1 MFTRRAAALIAFALG
16 TLPICVSGFAADLCP
31 THGVLVYKSG
41 GPVGGTTV
49 FLMKPGRSEKVSRA
63 VTGADGAFQFS
74 DSPCGK
80 YFVAPNVVSSSHMV
94 PLYRTVDTRK
104 AGEIRIIVPDDSR
117 AFSYGPKSRDASGLA
132 APAEANTAN
141 ANSNLPAVVIDGKWH
156 WELEARIRRD
166 AVERFAGSKA
176 VADYDK
182 LAPQAQVNKFIET
195 FGNEI
200 NRMGGYSFHD
210 PKKLAVEYRAATWWT
225 TMLPLPPAVD
235 YAMQLAIS
243 RRLNARPS
251 MEELGEESLVAARG
265 IVRATA
271 SPESAE
277 KISAEFEAADPPEK
291 TLMFARAIREQMNA
305 RIWPSAF
312 VVLWAYV
319 PGDTPRF
326 ISMLRPDAEAD
337 WGHSSASERGQIVL
351 EALQNLADKLDAAA
365 SDETGNRWRSLSSEF
380 RGLVPAA
387 FSGPR
392 SVRNVFGKNFAE
404 YHADPTQESRYI
416 AAAEM
421 FYALWIVEAAT
432 YY

>member
-1 MFTRRAAALIAFALG
+1 MFTRQAAVLIAFVLAMP
-16 TLPICVSGFAADLCP
+16 PICVMPAFAADLCP
-31 THGVLVYKSG
+31 AHGVLVYKSG
-41 GPVGGTTV
+41 GPVGEATV
-49 FLMKPGRSEKVSRA
+49 FLMKSRRSEKVARA

-80 YFVAPNVVSSSHMV
+80 YFVAPNVVSSSQMA
-94 PLYRTVDTRK
+94 PLYQMVDTRK
-104 AGEIRIIVPDDSR
+104 AEEIRIIVPDDSR
-117 AFSYGPKSRDASGLA
+117 IFSYGPKSRDASGMPSP
-132 APAEANTAN
+132 APAEANTDK
-141 ANSNLPAVVIDGKWH
+141 ANSNPPAVVIDGKWH

-166 AVERFAGSKA
+166 AVERLAGSKA
-176 VADYDK
+176 AADYDK
-182 LAPQAQVNKFIET
+182 LAPQAQVNKFIEI

-200 NRMGGYSFHD
+200 NRMGGYTFHD
-210 PKKLAVEYRAATWWT
+210 PKRLAAEYRAATWWT
-225 TMLPLPPAVD
+225 TMLPLPPEVE

-251 MEELGEESLVAARG
+251 MEELGKESLVAARG

-277 KISAEFEAADPPEK
+277 KVSAEFEAADPPEK
-291 TLMFARAIREQMNA
+291 TLMFARAIRAQMNA

-326 ISMLRPDAEAD
+326 ISMWRPGAEAD
-337 WGHSSASERGQIVL
+337 WEHSSASERGQMVL
-351 EALQNLADKLDAAA
+351 EALQNLVDKLDAAA

-380 RGLVPAA
+380 RGMVPDT

-392 SVRNVFGKNFAE
+392 SIRNVFGKNFAE
-404 YHADPTQESRYI
+404 YHTDPAKESRYI
-416 AAAEM
+416 AAA
-421 FYALWIVEAAT
+421 
-432 YY
+432 